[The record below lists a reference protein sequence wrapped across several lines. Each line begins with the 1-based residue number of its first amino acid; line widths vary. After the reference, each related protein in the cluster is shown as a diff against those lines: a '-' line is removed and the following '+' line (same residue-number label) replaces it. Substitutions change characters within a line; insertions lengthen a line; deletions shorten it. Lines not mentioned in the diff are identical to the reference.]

1 MSRNISRIFMF
12 VWTMVLYVVCN
23 DNDNDAT
30 ACAFSR
36 GCCEVN
42 GTAVTAVRGGPPHS
56 RKYDFLDIVKT
67 NIPLRFKEG
76 IINFYFY
83 YFNCWF
89 TRSDSEKHWKTP
101 IGLRACHRNNCA
113 I

>member
-1 MSRNISRIFMF
+1 MLF
-12 VWTMVLYVVCN
+12 VIGE
-23 DNDNDAT
+23 DNDAT

-89 TRSDSEKHWKTP
+89 TRSDSEKHWKKP